1 VRIFGRP
8 AVGLA
13 VTTGVP
19 AVQHAKRAERPKMQ
33 PPMTPMIDCTFN
45 LLVFFILAPSLAL
58 SEGFLTTNLPRS
70 GPGPVPPDP
79 PPEMITIGLFD
90 EAGGQGVSIVLG
102 GTQALGSSFPLLRA
116 ALQDMRARGVA
127 ADTPILISPTMAT
140 RHKWVVSAFDA
151 AVAARFAD
159 IRFAVPYQ

>member
-1 VRIFGRP
+1 M
-8 AVGLA
+8 
-13 VTTGVP
+13 
-19 AVQHAKRAERPKMQ
+19 QHAKRAERAKMQ

-70 GPGPVPPDP
+70 GPGPGPPP
-79 PPEMITIGLFD
+79 RPEMIKIGLFD
-90 EAGGQGVSIVLG
+90 EAGGRDVSIVLG
-102 GTQALGSSFPLLRA
+102 DTQALGSSFSLLRA

-140 RHKWVVSAFDA
+140 RHKWVVGAFDA

>member
-1 VRIFGRP
+1 M
-8 AVGLA
+8 
-13 VTTGVP
+13 
-19 AVQHAKRAERPKMQ
+19 QYAKRAERPKMQ
-33 PPMTPMIDCTFN
+33 PPMTPMIDCVFN
-45 LLVFFILAPSLAL
+45 LLIFFILTPSLVL

-70 GPGPVPPDP
+70 GPGPVPPGP
-79 PPEMITIGLFD
+79 PPEMIKIGLFD
-90 EAGGQGVSIVLG
+90 EAGGRDVSIVLG
-102 GTQALGSSFPLLRA
+102 DTQALGSSFASLRA